1 MAPRMLTEEVVL
13 ASQHLGERDRA
24 LVRAVYERGLAIKA
38 VAAITH
44 TSSGRVHRRLGTL
57 VRRVRSPLFRLVLR
71 EQSRWP
77 DDRRA
82 IAEAFVCKGQS
93 QREIARSLGLSLHR
107 VRTEIEHLKAL
118 AGVSGG
124 GGGRGGRGEID

>member
-1 MAPRMLTEEVVL
+1 MLANEVVL
-13 ASQHLGERDRA
+13 ASKHLGERDRA

-44 TSSGRVHRRLGTL
+44 MPSGRVHRRLRML
-57 VRRVRSPLFRLVLR
+57 VRRLRSPLFRLVLR
-71 EQSRWP
+71 ELPRWP
-77 DDRRA
+77 DDRRS
-82 IAEAFVCKGQS
+82 IADAFVCQGRS

-118 AGVSGG
+118 AGVRAAGA
-124 GGGRGGRGEID
+124 EIK

>member
-1 MAPRMLTEEVVL
+1 MLAEEVVL
-13 ASQHLGERDRA
+13 ASQNLGERDRA

-44 TSSGRVHRRLGTL
+44 TPSGRLHRRLGML

-71 EQSRWP
+71 EHSRWP
-77 DDRRA
+77 ADRRA
-82 IAEAFVCKGQS
+82 IAEAFVFKGRP
-93 QREIARSLGLSLHR
+93 QREIARSLNLSLHR

-124 GGGRGGRGEID
+124 GGGGGGGGGRGEID